1 MAEPLLQ
8 EFSLDEIE
16 QKKNEFLSSLS
27 LDSNKKR
34 LLEVE
39 TRDQSRCQRWHNE
52 RRNRL
57 TASNFGRICKRKLK
71 TSCKNV
77 VYDMLYRSFTSA
89 ATEYGKEMEPK
100 AIKKF
105 ENIKGQTI
113 SPCGLIIDQDFPY
126 LAASPGIII
135 IIIF

>member
-1 MAEPLLQ
+1 MGSLL
-8 EFSLDEIE
+8 
-16 QKKNEFLSSLS
+16 
-27 LDSNKKR
+27 LDSNEKR

-39 TRDQSRCQRWHNE
+39 TRDQSKCQKWHNE

-57 TASNFGRICKRKLK
+57 TASNFGRICKKRLK
-71 TSCKNV
+71 TSCKNII
-77 VYDMLYRSFTSA
+77 YYLLYRSFTSI

-100 AIKKF
+100 AIKKL

-126 LAASPGIII
+126 LAASPG
-135 IIIF
+135 